1 MKFTRMAKVVKPK
14 NHQNELTTLLNFP
27 LMTPLPA
34 ERRPQVRYRIS
45 CDIWVMA
52 IFLILSGCINLGPDY
67 AQPELGI
74 ETPKSYQYTPS
85 EIGVLVDGDRWW
97 EVFGDSEL
105 DLLVDEVLK
114 YNWDI
119 KQAAARVLEARARY
133 VQVRSDRFPSVDIS
147 GIKDRRRIAGGGFRS
162 GTVVDT
168 YDLSAPAS
176 FEVDL
181 WSRLAKASR
190 AAWEDI
196 LQEEEARRALAQS
209 IVAEAITLYLEME
222 AFERRL
228 QIAAQSIEAFRLSL
242 QFVETRYERGLTSA
256 LDVRQARRVLAQA
269 ETVVPQF
276 EQEMGIIQ
284 QQMSVLK
291 GHYPQTRPKRLQ
303 PEDYYKRLAPV
314 PPGLPSDLLMRRPD
328 IRAAEEQ
335 LKALNELVGAAKAA
349 RLPTITLTGGYGW
362 TSESLSTLLRSENIV
377 WNLTTGIVQPIFD
390 AGRLK
395 AGQRAAEARY
405 QQGVAEYVQTVLDAL
420 GEVESA
426 LLIRKQQ
433 LERRE
438 REVIFLDE
446 ARATQQVAED
456 RYIRGLVIYL
466 DVLNAQI
473 TRFQAEDSLALVD
486 LAIMRNRVALHRA
499 LGGGWAD
506 PGAVA
511 VKDDGIFF
519 NF

>member
-1 MKFTRMAKVVKPK
+1 MCYRLSCGHLVITIC
-14 NHQNELTTLLNFP
+14 LL
-27 LMTPLPA
+27 
-34 ERRPQVRYRIS
+34 
-45 CDIWVMA
+45 
-52 IFLILSGCINLGPDY
+52 LSGCINLGPDY
-67 AQPELGI
+67 SRPELGI
-74 ETPKSYQYTPS
+74 ETPRSYQYEPADAD
-85 EIGVLVDGDRWW
+85 IRVLMDRWW
-97 EVFGDSEL
+97 EVFGDAEL
-105 DLLVDEVLK
+105 NLLVEEVLRN
-114 YNWDI
+114 NWDI

-133 VQVRSDRFPSVDIS
+133 VQVRSDRFPSVGIS
-147 GIKDRRRIAGGGFRS
+147 GTKDRRRISGGGFRS
-162 GTVVDT
+162 GSVIDT
-168 YDLSAPAS
+168 YDLTAPAS
-176 FEVDL
+176 FELDL
-181 WSRLAKASR
+181 WSRLAKSSQ

-222 AFERRL
+222 ASERRL

-242 QFVETRYERGLTSA
+242 QFVETRYERGLTSV
-256 LDVRQARRVLAQA
+256 LDVRQARRVLAEA
-269 ETVVPQF
+269 ETLIPQF
-276 EQEMGIIQ
+276 VQEMGIIQ
-284 QQMSVLK
+284 QQLSVLR
-291 GHYPQTRPKRLQ
+291 GRYPRTRPKRLQ

-314 PPGLPSDLLMRRPD
+314 PPGLPSDILQRRPD
-328 IRAAEEQ
+328 IRAAEER
-335 LKALNELVGAAKAA
+335 LKALNERVGAAKAA

-362 TSESLSTLLRSENIV
+362 TSEELNNLLRSENVV
-377 WNLTTGIVQPIFD
+377 WNLTAGIVQPVFD

-395 AGQRAAEARY
+395 AGQREAEARY
-405 QQGVAEYVQTVLDAL
+405 QQGVAEYVQTVLEAL
-420 GEVESA
+420 AEVESA

-438 REVIFLDE
+438 REVRFLEE
-446 ARATQQVAED
+446 ARATQQVAQD

-486 LAIMRNRVALHRA
+486 LAILRNRVALHRA

-519 NF
+519 KF

>member
-1 MKFTRMAKVVKPK
+1 M
-14 NHQNELTTLLNFP
+14 
-27 LMTPLPA
+27 
-34 ERRPQVRYRIS
+34 RYRIWYGVS
-45 CDIWVMA
+45 AMA
-52 IFLILSGCINLGPDY
+52 ILLFLYGCINLGPEY

-74 ETPKSYQYTPS
+74 ETQTSYQHAPTETDLP
-85 EIGVLVDGDRWW
+85 VAGDRWW
-97 EVFGDSEL
+97 EAFGDSEL
-105 DLLVDEVLK
+105 NLLIEEVLK
-114 YNWDI
+114 HNWDI

-133 VQVRSDRFPSVDIS
+133 VQVRSDRFPSVGIS
-147 GIKDRRRIAGGGFRS
+147 GSKDRRQIAGGGFRS
-162 GTVVDT
+162 GSIVDS

-222 AFERRL
+222 ALERRL

-242 QFVETRYERGLTSA
+242 QFVETRYERGLTSV

-269 ETVVPQF
+269 ETLVPQF

-284 QQMSVLK
+284 QDLSVLR
-291 GHYPQTRPKRLQ
+291 GRYPLTRPKRLQ
-303 PEDYYKRLAPV
+303 PEDYYKRLASV
-314 PPGLPSDLLMRRPD
+314 PPGIPSDLLMRRPD
-328 IRAAEEQ
+328 IRAAEQQ
-335 LKALNELVGAAKAA
+335 LKALNERVGVAKAA
-349 RLPTITLTGGYGW
+349 RFPTITLTGGYGW
-362 TSESLSTLLRSENIV
+362 SSEDLNKLLRRENIV
-377 WNLTTGIVQPIFD
+377 WNLTTGLVQPIFD

-395 AGQRAAEARY
+395 AGQREAEARY
-405 QQGVAEYVQTVLDAL
+405 WQGVAEYVQTVLDAF
-420 GEVESA
+420 GEVERA
-426 LLIRKQQ
+426 LLTRKQQ
-433 LERRE
+433 LERRD
-438 REVIFLDE
+438 RELNFLEE

-473 TRFQAEDSLALVD
+473 TRFQAEDNLALVD
-486 LAIMRNRVALHRA
+486 LAILRNRVALHRA
-499 LGGGWAD
+499 LGGGWAE
-506 PGAVA
+506 PVPVA

-519 NF
+519 KF